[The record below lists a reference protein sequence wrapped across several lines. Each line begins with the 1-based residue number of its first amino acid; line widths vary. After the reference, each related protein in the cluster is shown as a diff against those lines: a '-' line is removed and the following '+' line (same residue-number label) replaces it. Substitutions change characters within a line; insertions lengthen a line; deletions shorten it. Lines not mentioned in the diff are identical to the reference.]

1 MNFFQKMQSV
11 GVPRSVLIE
20 TRESGLHGVFLM
32 YPAHQTFA
40 DHFVP
45 REEQGRIRWI
55 PHPVGLIAHPN
66 GKRTLMTAISAP
78 VDQEGF
84 VCEKEELVLLHKR
97 VQSIAR
103 VVGATSFHLAG
114 TLPGRMVMRRI
125 NRGSNQNN
133 EQVATVENVL
143 KAALHMRREL
153 GNPEMPVFILGVNG
167 YIGRELFSQLQKQG
181 ISVSGVDKGGGTLR
195 GEKPKTE
202 YLLVNVAKPEALG
215 EYVQAFPCEK
225 FHVLNEVYPGPE
237 PEELAFVR
245 PLGHRVFHLVGV
257 VAECWPS
264 FPGEYQGCIPCCAA
278 LPGID
283 YEVVVRE
290 LC

>member
-1 MNFFQKMQSV
+1 MNLLKKMELV
-11 GVPRSVLIE
+11 GVPRSVLLDTKE
-20 TRESGLHGVFLM
+20 YGFHGVFLM

-45 REEQGRIRWI
+45 REEQDRIRWI

-78 VDQEGF
+78 IDQEGF
-84 VCEKEELVLLHKR
+84 VFGKGELNLLQKR
-97 VQSIAR
+97 IKKVAR
-103 VVGATSFHLAG
+103 AVGATSLHFAG
-114 TLPGRMVMRRI
+114 TLPGRMAMNRI
-125 NRGSNQNN
+125 NRGGNQNN
-133 EQVATVENVL
+133 EQIATVENVL

-153 GNPEMPVFILGVNG
+153 GSPEMPVFILGVNG

-181 ISVSGVDKGGGTLR
+181 VSVSGVDKDGGSLR

-202 YLLVNVAKPEALG
+202 HLLVNVAKPEALG
-215 EYVQAFPCEK
+215 EYVRAFPYER

-237 PEELAFVR
+237 PEELAYVQRF
-245 PLGHRVFHLVGV
+245 GHRVFHLAGV
-257 VAECWPS
+257 VAECWPP
-264 FPGEYQGCIPCCAA
+264 FPGEYQGCVPCCAA